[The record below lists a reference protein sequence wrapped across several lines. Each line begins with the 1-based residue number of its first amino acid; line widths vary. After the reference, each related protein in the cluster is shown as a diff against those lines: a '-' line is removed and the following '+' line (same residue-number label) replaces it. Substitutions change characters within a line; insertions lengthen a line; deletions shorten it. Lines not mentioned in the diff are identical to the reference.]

1 MADSDQ
7 VGHGGQGGRMYMRTN
22 RRVVVS
28 LAKFAIK
35 AFFPQTYR
43 PRMASLL
50 DHFVFPPSAHIIH
63 GPYTTFMNLLSI
75 ENVTLRSAMAK
86 KLLSKYL
93 LWTFSTKSKSKV
105 VIHTL
110 RKWFDI
116 SWFGA
121 NLRGLLLQ
129 KLRFKNDVKTFLNFQ
144 LQPVGNLQTR
154 NFFGNLRFWFC
165 GCNQR
170 QNKSKDKT
178 KTKGEARQS

>member
-1 MADSDQ
+1 MTTLTTLTNLLAMADSDQ
-7 VGHGGQGGRMYMRTN
+7 VGHGGQVGRMYMRTN

-86 KLLSKYL
+86 ILLFEYL
-93 LWTFSTKSKSKV
+93 LWTFST
-105 VIHTL
+105 
-110 RKWFDI
+110 
-116 SWFGA
+116 
-121 NLRGLLLQ
+121 
-129 KLRFKNDVKTFLNFQ
+129 
-144 LQPVGNLQTR
+144 
-154 NFFGNLRFWFC
+154 
-165 GCNQR
+165 
-170 QNKSKDKT
+170 
-178 KTKGEARQS
+178 